1 MELEELKKI
10 KEQIIAKY
18 NEELNEKNSSNQ
30 KELFDEE
37 LKSIKRE
44 IDKVDE
50 LIEIY
55 KHQNIE
61 YRVMKLERLYMQLIT
76 EMSKEEFSRLTEDEE
91 FDIFDELFPDNWPYH
106 FSLENKE
113 EYLKEAICTNKA
125 LKHIIP
131 NQNKKVKNSEAHY
144 ER

>member
-1 MELEELKKI
+1 MELAELIKI
-10 KEQIIAKY
+10 KEQIIEKY
-18 NEELNEKNSSNQ
+18 NSELRERNLSNQ
-30 KELFDEE
+30 KEAFDEE

-55 KHQNIE
+55 KHQDIE
-61 YRVMKLERLYMQLIT
+61 YRVMKLERLYMQIIA
-76 EMSKEEFSRLTEDEE
+76 EMTKEAFSRLTEEEE

-106 FSLENKE
+106 YTLEKKE
-113 EYLKEAICTNKA
+113 EYLKEAICTNKEI
-125 LKHIIP
+125 KYIIP
-131 NQNKKVKNSEAHY
+131 NTNKKVKNSGVYY